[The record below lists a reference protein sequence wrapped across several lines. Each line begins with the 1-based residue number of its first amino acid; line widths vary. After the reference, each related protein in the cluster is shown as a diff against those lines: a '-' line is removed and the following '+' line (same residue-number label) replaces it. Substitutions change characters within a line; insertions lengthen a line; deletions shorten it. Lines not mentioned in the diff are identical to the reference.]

1 MEAAQACELS
11 KQTKALHEQAMKDSE
26 AARVAAR
33 DAEIEGVRK
42 MTAMNARYQWR
53 MKYKKVDELEGK
65 IQKKQKKWMEAAY
78 IVQALLLLP
87 TSFKQ
92 IS

>member
-1 MEAAQACELS
+1 LEAAQACELS

-53 MKYKKVDELEGK
+53 MKYQKVDELEGK
-65 IQKKQKKWMEAAY
+65 VFKNKKNE
-78 IVQALLLLP
+78 LEPRL
-87 TSFKQ
+87 
-92 IS
+92 

>member
-53 MKYKKVDELEGK
+53 MKYQKVDELEGK
-65 IQKKQKKWMEAAY
+65 VKKTKKMNWSRVY
-78 IVQALLLLP
+78 RQALLLLP

>member
-53 MKYKKVDELEGK
+53 MKYQKVDEQEGK
-65 IQKKQKKWMEAAY
+65 VFKNKKNELEPR
-78 IVQALLLLP
+78 I
-87 TSFKQ
+87 
-92 IS
+92 

>member
-53 MKYKKVDELEGK
+53 MKYQKVDELEGK
-65 IQKKQKKWMEAAY
+65 AKKNKKMNWSRVY
-78 IVQALLLLP
+78 S
-87 TSFKQ
+87 TSTSIAFPFL
-92 IS
+92 

>member
-1 MEAAQACELS
+1 MEAAQAYELS

-53 MKYKKVDELEGK
+53 MKYQKVDELEGK
-65 IQKKQKKWMEAAY
+65 VFKNKKNELEPR
-78 IVQALLLLP
+78 I
-87 TSFKQ
+87 
-92 IS
+92 